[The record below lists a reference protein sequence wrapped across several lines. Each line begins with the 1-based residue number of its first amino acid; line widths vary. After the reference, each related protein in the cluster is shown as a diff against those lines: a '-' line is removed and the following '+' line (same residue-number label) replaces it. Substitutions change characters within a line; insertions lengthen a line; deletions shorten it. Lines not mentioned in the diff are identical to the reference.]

1 MDLKLCISIRSIM
14 LQSFYR
20 IKAVPVAKL
29 AILFGYQ
36 VVWSDIG
43 SEAGAES
50 GVDAD
55 EVAFEGGELG
65 GAA

>member
-1 MDLKLCISIRSIM
+1 M
-14 LQSFYR
+14 Q
-20 IKAVPVAKL
+20 AEV
-29 AILFGYQ
+29 
-36 VVWSDIG
+36 G